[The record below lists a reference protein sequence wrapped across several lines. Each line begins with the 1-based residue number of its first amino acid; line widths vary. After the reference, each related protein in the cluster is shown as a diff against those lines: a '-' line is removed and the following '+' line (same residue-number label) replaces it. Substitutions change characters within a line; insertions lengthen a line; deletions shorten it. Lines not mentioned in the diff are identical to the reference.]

1 MKKAALIINRK
12 SGKKKKPPVEYGV
25 LRALHGQNYE
35 VEVLYTDGSDAK
47 ELAMEASRYAELIV
61 SSGGDGT
68 IGEIMDGMVECR
80 SEAALSILPA
90 GTVNDYTRALGLPLD
105 MNEAIRNLSKPQKT
119 IEADVIRFNGR
130 HAAYLIA
137 LGDFM
142 ESFTGVS
149 SKVKNRFG
157 ILAYLYAGLYAL
169 FTMKNYRV
177 KIEADEEKV
186 MSDSILTIVAN
197 TSSVGSF
204 DRLLPE
210 ARIDDNHLHVI
221 NIVPST
227 PKEIVEIIIAAFRGR
242 LTEHSNVHYMRTKKL
257 FLDTDRLEVMDIDGD
272 AEDFSAMD
280 IEVVPACIRI
290 NVPEGHAE

>member
-1 MKKAALIINRK
+1 MKKAAVIINRK
-12 SGKKKKPPVEYGV
+12 SGKKKKPPIEYGV
-25 LRALHGQNYE
+25 LRALQGQGYD
-35 VEVLYTDGSDAK
+35 VEILYTDGSDAK
-47 ELAMEASRYAELIV
+47 ALAMEASQYADLIV

-68 IGEIMDGMVECR
+68 IGEIIDGMVEC
-80 SEAALSILPA
+80 SSDASLSILPA

-105 MNEAIRNLSKPQKT
+105 MNEAIQNLSKPQQP
-119 IEADVIRFNGR
+119 IQADVIRFNGR

-142 ESFTGVS
+142 ESFTKVGS
-149 SKVKNRFG
+149 SVKNRFG
-157 ILAYLYAGLYAL
+157 LFAYLYAGLRAL

-177 KIEADEEKV
+177 TIDTAEEKV

-204 DRLLPE
+204 DRLLPQ
-210 ARIDDNHLHVI
+210 ARVDDHQLHII
-221 NIVPST
+221 NIQPST
-227 PKEIVEIIIAAFRGR
+227 PKEIIEIIIAAFRGR
-242 LTEHSNVHYMRTKKL
+242 ITAHRNVHYMRTQKL

-272 AEDFSAMD
+272 AESFKAME

-290 NVPEGHAE
+290 NVPESHAE